1 MKTLIELYDER
12 PLKNVLSTEVFS
24 PERTV
29 FICPP
34 EVGRDARLQQKL
46 REYFAHRGVQAELE
60 FVTASL
66 LDASA
71 VAKHLREVVARYP
84 DCALDIA
91 GGTDAALFA
100 AGLLCANVDIPVFT
114 YSRKRN
120 TFFDIR
126 GAAFARDLPCQV
138 RLKVEDCFLMA
149 GGAVRSGRVDNSIL
163 GRYQSLIDPFF
174 ALYLDHRRDWKHI
187 VGYIQRVS
195 QTPKDAP
202 VTLHADGA
210 YTVKGEHGSR
220 ISAPEK
226 ALRALEEIGMLQN
239 LTIEPGQRVIFD
251 FADLQVRT
259 WLRDIGS
266 VLELYIYKVC
276 LDTGIFQDVRTS
288 VIVDWEGDFK
298 RDNVTNEIDVMA
310 TKGIIPVF
318 ISCKTCD
325 ASTEALNELSVLRDR
340 FGGEISRA
348 VIVTAERCRAIT
360 RHRAS
365 ELGIEVIDLED
376 LRSGNVGGHL
386 VSFLNRT

>member
-149 GGAVRSGRVDNSIL
+149 GGAIRTGRVDNTVL
-163 GRYQSLIDPFF
+163 ARYAELIPQ
-174 ALYLDHRRDWKHI
+174 LYLIYMKYRRQWNGI
-187 VGYIQRVS
+187 VTYIQRIS
-195 QTPKDAP
+195 Q
-202 VTLHADGA
+202 G
-210 YTVKGEHGSR
+210 
-220 ISAPEK
+220 
-226 ALRALEEIGMLQN
+226 
-239 LTIEPGQRVIFD
+239 
-251 FADLQVRT
+251 
-259 WLRDIGS
+259 
-266 VLELYIYKVC
+266 
-276 LDTGIFQDVRTS
+276 
-288 VIVDWEGDFK
+288 
-298 RDNVTNEIDVMA
+298 
-310 TKGIIPVF
+310 
-318 ISCKTCD
+318 
-325 ASTEALNELSVLRDR
+325 
-340 FGGEISRA
+340 
-348 VIVTAERCRAIT
+348 
-360 RHRAS
+360 
-365 ELGIEVIDLED
+365 
-376 LRSGNVGGHL
+376 
-386 VSFLNRT
+386 

>member
-138 RLKVEDCFLMA
+138 RLRVEDCFLMA
-149 GGAVRSGRVDNSIL
+149 GGAMRTGRVDNAVL
-163 GRYQSLIDPFF
+163 ALSLI
-174 ALYLDHRRDWKHI
+174 HI
-187 VGYIQRVS
+187 
-195 QTPKDAP
+195 
-202 VTLHADGA
+202 
-210 YTVKGEHGSR
+210 
-220 ISAPEK
+220 
-226 ALRALEEIGMLQN
+226 
-239 LTIEPGQRVIFD
+239 
-251 FADLQVRT
+251 
-259 WLRDIGS
+259 
-266 VLELYIYKVC
+266 
-276 LDTGIFQDVRTS
+276 
-288 VIVDWEGDFK
+288 
-298 RDNVTNEIDVMA
+298 
-310 TKGIIPVF
+310 
-318 ISCKTCD
+318 
-325 ASTEALNELSVLRDR
+325 
-340 FGGEISRA
+340 
-348 VIVTAERCRAIT
+348 
-360 RHRAS
+360 
-365 ELGIEVIDLED
+365 
-376 LRSGNVGGHL
+376 
-386 VSFLNRT
+386 

>member
-12 PLKNVLSTEVFS
+12 PLENVLSTEVFS

-34 EVGRDARLQQKL
+34 EVGRDTRLQQKL

-149 GGAVRSGRVDNSIL
+149 GGAMRTGRVDNAVL
-163 GRYQSLIDPFF
+163 ARYAELIP
-174 ALYLDHRRDWKHI
+174 
-187 VGYIQRVS
+187 
-195 QTPKDAP
+195 
-202 VTLHADGA
+202 
-210 YTVKGEHGSR
+210 
-220 ISAPEK
+220 
-226 ALRALEEIGMLQN
+226 
-239 LTIEPGQRVIFD
+239 
-251 FADLQVRT
+251 
-259 WLRDIGS
+259 
-266 VLELYIYKVC
+266 
-276 LDTGIFQDVRTS
+276 
-288 VIVDWEGDFK
+288 
-298 RDNVTNEIDVMA
+298 
-310 TKGIIPVF
+310 
-318 ISCKTCD
+318 
-325 ASTEALNELSVLRDR
+325 
-340 FGGEISRA
+340 
-348 VIVTAERCRAIT
+348 
-360 RHRAS
+360 
-365 ELGIEVIDLED
+365 
-376 LRSGNVGGHL
+376 
-386 VSFLNRT
+386 